1 MCVCAALQRLGL
13 GGGCAQARVGDHLPA
28 HCSQQASGPAGVQ
41 QGSQP
46 GWHHCGKVKEN
57 IDEAKV
63 KKKGKVLKRVK
74 HKEQQDNEAGGH
86 EMNPRI
92 NQLSVQLKVK
102 KAHCG

>member
-1 MCVCAALQRLGL
+1 M
-13 GGGCAQARVGDHLPA
+13 
-28 HCSQQASGPAGVQ
+28 
-41 QGSQP
+41 
-46 GWHHCGKVKEN
+46 
-57 IDEAKV
+57 

-102 KAHCG
+102 KAHCAHACMHIYISQVPEPQKSRFLGME